1 MKNEKENGWEKGE
14 MRDFPTEP
22 TILVLS
28 KCYMSNVDSSFNK
41 SNYKEVR
48 NFEFL
53 HVVFFFFF
61 FFLKETSVLDFYLI
75 FIF

>member
-1 MKNEKENGWEKGE
+1 MKKEKENGWEKGE
-14 MRDFPTEP
+14 MRDFPTDP

-28 KCYMSNVDSSFNK
+28 KFYMSHVDSSFNK

-48 NFEFL
+48 NLEFL

-61 FFLKETSVLDFYLI
+61 LRKLLHWT
-75 FIF
+75 FI